1 MKAIFV
7 LEGKLNESNQCAL
20 SKDVE
25 QLAKDWGLSS
35 YLDDVLEDAKK
46 RRTEYFTYV
55 HFDKSDGIIEDVK
68 DYVDEESDCIHNL
81 LPDCEI
87 YSDIIEWHFSDENGN
102 KVEMEDAFTEENV
115 GVDDLEEG
123 QYRVYFSRLIESN
136 CKGDAEIEAWMLT
149 DDYYVESNVCE
160 HNNTITNEC
169 SDCNEQELYDRVL
182 RESLGEVYNM
192 LTECLGDIVHDK
204 VANGQKHSSISTDIV
219 NRVEKDIY
227 NRIAWQQKESEVE

>member
-1 MKAIFV
+1 MKAIFI
-7 LEGKLNESNQCAL
+7 LEGKLNENDQYQI
-20 SKDVE
+20 SKDIE

-160 HNNTITNEC
+160 HNNTITN
-169 SDCNEQELYDRVL
+169 
-182 RESLGEVYNM
+182 
-192 LTECLGDIVHDK
+192 
-204 VANGQKHSSISTDIV
+204 
-219 NRVEKDIY
+219 
-227 NRIAWQQKESEVE
+227 